1 MTQIKCVLFDLDGVL
16 VDATEWHYDALN
28 RALRL
33 FGFGIT
39 RYEHLSS
46 YNGLPTKRKLQ
57 MLSVE
62 KGLPEPMHPM
72 LNRLKQVYTRD
83 EILARCR
90 PVFEKEYMLS
100 RLKREGYRL
109 AVCSNSVRES
119 LELMVRYSGVHD
131 YFDFLLSNEDVSR
144 PKPDPEIYTAAMA
157 RMGVAPLETVI
168 VEDAPHGLEAARR
181 AGAHVCRV
189 DRFSELDYF
198 LVRGAIDRAGHATAL
213 TGRQAA

>member
-157 RMGVAPLETVI
+157 RMGVAPRETVI